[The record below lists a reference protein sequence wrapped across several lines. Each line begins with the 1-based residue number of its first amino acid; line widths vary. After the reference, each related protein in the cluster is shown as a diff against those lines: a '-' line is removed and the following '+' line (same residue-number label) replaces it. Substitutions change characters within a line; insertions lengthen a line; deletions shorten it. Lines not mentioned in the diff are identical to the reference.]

1 MIKFQRLKAVAY
13 KESLHILRDW
23 RSLLLALAIP
33 MFLLLLFGYA
43 LNTDLNNVPTVVW
56 DQSNTPESREVIG
69 LFAGSPSFLI
79 RGHLDNY
86 RDMQQAL
93 DTGRAMV
100 ALVIPRNFSER
111 IAADKPVS
119 LQVLVDGSD
128 SKRARLALGYATSI
142 GQVFNRKVNARRVE
156 SRGMRELVTPAELD
170 TRVWYN
176 PDQRGPN
183 VIIPG
188 IIAIVMV
195 VIAAMLTSV
204 TVAREWEMG
213 TMEQLISTP
222 IRVPELVLG
231 KVVPYFVI
239 GMTDVAIAV
248 IMGKWL
254 FHVPLRG
261 SVVLLFVLAAIFLTG
276 ALFFGLT
283 LSIVLRI
290 QMIAN
295 QISLVASYMPTLML
309 SGFSFAIAN
318 MPVPIQML
326 TYLVPGRYFITILR
340 GIYLKGV
347 GLEVLWSSVLFLV
360 LFAVIMV
367 TAAHKKMRLKL
378 E

>member
-1 MIKFQRLKAVAY
+1 MIEFQRLKAVAR

-43 LNTDLNNVPTVVW
+43 LNTDLDNVPTVVW
-56 DQSNTPESREVIG
+56 DQSQTPESRELLS
-69 LFAGSPSFLI
+69 LFEGSPSFSLRSHHDTY
-79 RGHLDNY
+79 RGLQQTLDSG
-86 RDMQQAL
+86 QA
-93 DTGRAMV
+93 MI
-100 ALVIPRNFSER
+100 ALVVPYDFAER
-111 IAADKPVS
+111 IAQDKPVS
-119 LQVLVDGSD
+119 FQVLVDGSD
-128 SKRARLALGYATSI
+128 ANRARLALGYATSI
-142 GQVFNRKVNARRVE
+142 GQIYNRKVNAHRVE
-156 SRGMRELVTPAELD
+156 LRGMGERVTPAELD
-170 TRVWYN
+170 VRVWYN
-176 PDQRGPN
+176 PDLRGPN

-222 IRVPELVLG
+222 LRVPELVSG
-231 KVVPYFVI
+231 KVAPYFVI
-239 GMTDVAIAV
+239 GMADVAIAV
-248 IMGKWL
+248 VMGKWL

-261 SVVLLFVLAAIFLTG
+261 SVVLLFVFSAIFLTG

-283 LSIVLRI
+283 LSIALKT

-295 QISLVASYMPTLML
+295 QIALVASYMPTLML

-318 MPVPIQML
+318 MPEPIQLL
-326 TYLVPGRYFITILR
+326 TYLVPGRYFITLLR

-347 GLEVLWSSVLFLV
+347 GLKCSGAVCCFCCCTRALW
-360 LFAVIMV
+360 
-367 TAAHKKMRLKL
+367 
-378 E
+378 

>member
-1 MIKFQRLKAVAY
+1 MIKFQRLKAVAH
-13 KESLHILRDW
+13 KEALHILRDW

-43 LNTDLNNVPTVVW
+43 LNTDLNHVPTVVW
-56 DQSNTPESREVIG
+56 DQSNTPESRDLVG

-79 RGHLDNY
+79 RGHVENY
-86 RDMQQAL
+86 RDLQQTL

-100 ALVIPRNFSER
+100 ALVIPRDFAGR

-142 GQVFNRKVNARRVE
+142 GQLYNQKVNARRVE
-156 SRGMRELVTPAELD
+156 SRGMSELVTPAELD
-170 TRVWYN
+170 ARVWYN
-176 PDQRGPN
+176 PDLRGPN

-248 IMGKWL
+248 VMGKWL

-283 LSIVLRI
+283 LSIVLRV

-318 MPVPIQML
+318 MPEPIRIL